1 MSENNGPVE
10 KFTFPGPNVHGKYK
24 WMWIG
29 AGVLV
34 VAAIILI
41 AFFNH

>member
-1 MSENNGPVE
+1 MGHDSDP
-10 KFTFPGPNVHGKYK
+10 KFELPAVPTVGKYK